1 MDYKSVFEN
10 TQLSAASKRSYIN
23 KMKKMTTIYN
33 NEIPSFDKINNDNNI
48 TINNKYAYINSI
60 LAYKKHKGLERDEN
74 EQRIYKDI
82 YEKLK
87 TFSNE
92 PSIKQKEN
100 DLDYSELVNAVD
112 LLISKKKYD
121 EALLLGMYVLIEPLK
136 ADFGNV
142 EIIYDKEDSDIYRE
156 EKEDHLFNNKIY
168 LYNLKPKQSDEF
180 IISIP
185 PKLLDIIKESL
196 NENMRNYLFIN
207 KEDNPFTNEGFR
219 IYANRLLKKI
229 FNKDITITDLR
240 RIRINYLDINKL
252 PAEEKINIADKI
264 NYSAST
270 QEEYKPKYDDSKPIN
285 GGWLRSIYKRFGY

>member
-10 TQLSAASKRSYIN
+10 TQLSTASKRSYIN